1 MTPPLRIQLL
11 AGAQSG
17 LQTTHTQP
25 RLVFGRDAAT
35 DIAIDEAHLSRQ
47 HGELVC
53 AEGYWSVVNHSAN
66 GTTVNGKKLKGD
78 QPRVLKPGD
87 VVGVGKIKLFAV
99 QYAPG
104 STEEVAGFDT
114 PAPEAVTDAGNQMSR
129 RGKLWMALG
138 IYGFIMLVVFIVIIS
153 FGGDGGGGG
162 RETPPQL
169 RDQIIENE
177 IEAPYEMP
185 RDEAKAIQHL
195 ERARE
200 TYERTGASPR
210 AMYDA
215 LHNYK
220 LHLAYAKTDTF
231 NDGGDVLAFNQI
243 KTTLTKQLI
252 EGYRQAYTM
261 VRGRQWLS
269 AEKKLRE
276 LQAMYPA
283 SDSDFYDNLDAHLS
297 FVRTSRPRR

>member
-25 RLVFGRDAAT
+25 RLVFGREPAT

-104 STEEVAGFDT
+104 STEEVAGFD
-114 PAPEAVTDAGNQMSR
+114 APEPEAAADAGNAMSR

-138 IYGFIMLVVFIVIIS
+138 IYGFLMLVVFIVLMS
-153 FGGDGGGGG
+153 FGGDDEDGG
-162 RETPPQL
+162 REVPPQL
-169 RDQIIENE
+169 RDAVIEGE
-177 IEAPYEMP
+177 IEASYEMP

-215 LHNYK
+215 LHHYK

-231 NDGGDVLAFNQI
+231 DDGGDVLAFNQI

-261 VRGRQWLS
+261 VRGNQWLS

-283 SDSDFYDNLDAHLS
+283 NDSEFYDNLDEHLGH
-297 FVRTSRPRR
+297 VLNRQRRR